1 MKKGLSIAL
10 ALLMVVALAALAM
23 AEEISNET
31 DQALDMD
38 VIEMENPEGE
48 PRDAGVGSLS
58 LGDLV
63 TGPVVAG
70 EETVE
75 AVQEPSQASEESE
88 TGEVLE
94 GPAGQPTE
102 AQPAEE
108 APAAEE
114 PDGEQPVEIVQEPS
128 RVAEEQLAEEA
139 EAQDTSPA
147 IEGGESGKIDAAAPE
162 AEAPEAPAEEQQPV
176 EEQQPAEGAP
186 VANALV
192 YTGEAQPLV
201 SAGGAWLYA
210 LDGVTYG
217 MEIPTA
223 VNAGE
228 YTVYYK
234 AAEDAEAQTL
244 IAIIDKADVLF
255 TPPVAATGEM

>member
-1 MKKGLSIAL
+1 MKRSLSIAL
-10 ALLMVVALAALAM
+10 ALLMVVALAALAV
-23 AEEISNET
+23 AEGISDES

-38 VIEMENPEGE
+38 VIEMENPDAE
-48 PRDAGVGSLS
+48 PQDTGIGSLS

-63 TGPVVAG
+63 TGPVIAG
-70 EETVE
+70 EEAVE
-75 AVQEPSQASEESE
+75 GGQEPSPASEGSD
-88 TGEVLE
+88 TGEAPEEPV
-94 GPAGQPTE
+94 GQSAE

-108 APAAEE
+108 APAAGE
-114 PDGEQPVEIVQEPS
+114 PAGEQPVEIAQEPS
-128 RVAEEQLAEEA
+128 
-139 EAQDTSPA
+139 PA
-147 IEGGESGKIDAAAPE
+147 SEGSDSGEDGAAAPE
-162 AEAPEAPAEEQQPV
+162 AEAPELQEAPAEA
-176 EEQQPAEGAP
+176 QPAEGAP

-217 MEIPTA
+217 AEIPTA
-223 VNAGE
+223 VDAGE

-234 AAEDAEAQTL
+234 AAEDAEASSLT
-244 IAIIDKADVLF
+244 AVIDKAEVIF